1 MTADQLRKSILQQ
14 AIQGKLVPQ
23 DPNDEPAS
31 VLLER
36 IREEKARLVE
46 EKKIKK
52 EKNPSVIFRGE
63 DNSYYEKFTLSG
75 EVKCIDE
82 EIPFEIPNEWEWC
95 RLGDISIFLSR
106 GKSPK
111 YSEKK
116 KYPVFAQ
123 KCNLKSGGISLDT
136 AKFLDESTL
145 PKWGDEYKLKDNDIL
160 VNSTGTGT
168 VGRVGIFSKE
178 VLGDYPFIVPDSHI
192 SVVRLSSK
200 MNSYYIYKI
209 MNSMMIQQYIEDNL
223 AGSTNQKELYIG
235 ILQKSLIPLPP
246 LAEQQRIVEK
256 IEKLIPHIEHYGKAQ
271 TELDLL
277 NRNIKEQL
285 KKSVLQHAIEGKLV
299 PQDETEGTAE
309 ELLLQIQAEKQKL
322 YEENKLK
329 KKDLEHSTIF
339 KAEDNK
345 YYEKIGK
352 NVTCIDEEIPFE
364 IPKDWRWCRLGVLT
378 IFLSRGK
385 SPKYSEIKKY
395 PVFAQKCNLKSGKLS
410 LDAAKFLDERT
421 LSKWRDEYK
430 LRNND
435 ILINSTG
442 TGTVGRVGIFSEQ
455 ILGNYPFIVPD
466 SHISVV
472 RTFSNIN
479 SYYIYYLMCS
489 SIIQQYIEDNL
500 AGSTNQKEL
509 YIGVLEKLLLPLP
522 PLSEQQRIVNTI
534 QNIFR
539 CIEKN

>member
-82 EIPFEIPNEWEWC
+82 EIPFEIPNGWEWC
-95 RLGDISIFLSR
+95 RLGSIVDFSTNLSVRSNIIPPDAWLLDLEDIEKET
-106 GKSPK
+106 GKVLQKKRYVDVISK
-111 YSEKK
+111 SDKHKFFTNNILYSKLRPYLNK
-116 KYPVFAQ
+116 VVLA
-123 KCNLKSGGISLDT
+123 
-136 AKFLDESTL
+136 DEEGFCTS
-145 PKWGDEYKLKDNDIL
+145 EIL
-160 VNSTGTGT
+160 VFDFKLIYNKYALWYLRSPFFVEYAMKDAYG
-168 VGRVGIFSKE
+168 VKMPR
-178 VLGDYPFIVPDSHI
+178 LGS
-192 SVVRLSSK
+192 
-200 MNSYYIYKI
+200 
-209 MNSMMIQQYIEDNL
+209 
-223 AGSTNQKELYIG
+223 NQG
-235 ILQKSLIPLPP
+235 NMSLFPLPP
-246 LAEQQRIVEK
+246 LAEQQRIVNKLE
-256 IEKLIPHIEHYGKAQ
+256 ELIPHIEHYGKAQ

-285 KKSVLQHAIEGKLV
+285 KKSVLQYAIEGKLV

-309 ELLLQIQAEKQKL
+309 VLLEQIQKEKQKL

-364 IPKDWRWCRLGVLT
+364 IPKDWRWCRVSNISQSYIGLT
-378 IFLSRGK
+378 YR
-385 SPKYSEIKKY
+385 PEEIKKEG
-395 PVFAQKCNLKSGKLS
+395 VIVLRSSNIKDGKIVLQ
-410 LDAAKFLDERT
+410 DIVRV
-421 LSKWRDEYK
+421 SKEIPDK
-430 LRNND
+430 LLVKEND
-435 ILINSTG
+435 IIICARNGSQKLVGKSALIEKIVEPTTFGAFMAICKTPFYKYMYLFLQSNCFFSQLKNVSG
-442 TGTVGRVGIFSEQ
+442 TT
-455 ILGNYPFIVPD
+455 
-466 SHISVV
+466 
-472 RTFSNIN
+472 TIN
-479 SYYIYYLMCS
+479 QLTQS
-489 SIIQQYIEDNL
+489 SLNNFLI
-500 AGSTNQKEL
+500 
-509 YIGVLEKLLLPLP
+509 PLP
-522 PLSEQQRIVNTI
+522 PLPEQQRIVESI
-534 QNIFR
+534 DAIFR
-539 CIEKN
+539 CIEN

>member
-14 AIQGKLVPQ
+14 AIQGKLVSQ

-82 EIPFEIPNEWEWC
+82 EIPFEIPNGWEWTRISNIFQINPKNIC
-95 RLGDISIFLSR
+95 NDELEVAFIPMEKLSAGYGSNYSYEKVKWSKIKKGFTHFANGDIAFAKITPCFQNRKSAVFDKLPNGIGAGTTELKTLRTFAETINRFYLLYFL
-106 GKSPK
+106 KSPYFIEGAIFK
-111 YSEKK
+111 GT
-116 KYPVFAQ
+116 ANQ
-123 KCNLKSGGISLDT
+123 QRIISGYL
-136 AKFLDESTL
+136 EN
-145 PKWGDEYKLKDNDIL
+145 KL
-160 VNSTGTGT
+160 
-168 VGRVGIFSKE
+168 F
-178 VLGDYPFIVPDSHI
+178 
-192 SVVRLSSK
+192 
-200 MNSYYIYKI
+200 
-209 MNSMMIQQYIEDNL
+209 
-223 AGSTNQKELYIG
+223 
-235 ILQKSLIPLPP
+235 PLPP
-246 LAEQQRIVEK
+246 LKEQQRIVEK
-256 IEKLIPHIEHYGKAQ
+256 IEELIPHIELYGKAQ
-271 TELDLL
+271 TELDTL
-277 NRNIKEQL
+277 NKNIKEQL
-285 KKSVLQHAIEGKLV
+285 KKSVLQYAIEGKLV
-299 PQDETEGTAE
+299 PQDEAEGSAE

-339 KAEDNK
+339 KDEDNK

-352 NVTCIDEEIPFE
+352 NVICIDEEIPFE

-455 ILGNYPFIVPD
+455 ILRNYPFIVPD

-472 RTFSNIN
+472 RTFSNID

-539 CIEKN
+539 CIEN